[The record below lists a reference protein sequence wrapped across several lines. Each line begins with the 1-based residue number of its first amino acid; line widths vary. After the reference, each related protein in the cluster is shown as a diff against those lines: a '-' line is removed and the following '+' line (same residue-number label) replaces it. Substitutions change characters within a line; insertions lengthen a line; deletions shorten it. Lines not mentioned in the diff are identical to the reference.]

1 MLLREFSSDSNI
13 FINEMRAILKELFG
27 LGLDGLEE
35 RELNRFQRVP
45 TTKNIQKEPTR
56 VLRIV

>member
-1 MLLREFSSDSNI
+1 
-13 FINEMRAILKELFG
+13 MRAILKELFG